1 MHLTGMAGRNDPAR
15 PRSLQNRSKSLLLG
29 CLAAVALSAPAN
41 AQTKTFTWVS
51 GMCTGTLRYDPKKLD
66 VKALD
71 ATTRL
76 LDPEAG
82 FPIPPQIA
90 TPADI
95 AKIDIAA
102 FERECAGDLDK
113 LRQTTLPIDGIEE
126 YRALRVRHVQDAC
139 AFGVALLRGYSD
151 PKALRTYTPAS
162 PLCDRFVDPIE
173 GKSDLN
179 SAWKRA
185 VDEGC
190 ADNASPQRCKAR
202 YEAEAARPDGA
213 ARKRLYLTTFGWNN
227 CATNSIAYNTD
238 AGTTARQALQ
248 GKLSKAFA
256 RTYRA
261 KFVCEEEP

>member
-1 MHLTGMAGRNDPAR
+1 MHSTRMAGRNDPAR
-15 PRSLQNRSKSLLLG
+15 RWRRQNRSKSLLLG
-29 CLAAVALSAPAN
+29 FLVAAVLSAPAN
-41 AQTKTFTWVS
+41 AQMKTFTWVD
-51 GMCTGTLRYDPKKLD
+51 GMCDGTLRYDPKKLD

-71 ATTRL
+71 ATTKIL
-76 LDPEAG
+76 SSDAAI
-82 FPIPPQIA
+82 PIPPHIA
-90 TPADI
+90 TPADV
-95 AKIDIAA
+95 AKIDIVP
-102 FERECAGDLDK
+102 FERECAGELDK

-162 PLCDRFVDPIE
+162 PLCDRFVDALE
-173 GKSDLN
+173 GKSDLD
-179 SAWKRA
+179 SAWKRL

-213 ARKRLYLTTFGWNN
+213 AHKRLYLIAFGWNN
-227 CATNSIAYNTD
+227 CAINSIAYNID
-238 AGTTARQALQ
+238 AGTTARQALRA
-248 GKLSKAFA
+248 KLSKAFV

-261 KFVCEEEP
+261 KFVCEKP